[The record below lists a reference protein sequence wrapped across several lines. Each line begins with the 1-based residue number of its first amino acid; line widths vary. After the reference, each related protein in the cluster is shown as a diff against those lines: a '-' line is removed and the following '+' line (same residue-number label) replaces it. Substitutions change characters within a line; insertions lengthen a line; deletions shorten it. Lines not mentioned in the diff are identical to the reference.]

1 MKEVGKWGGG
11 GEIFNVRTNH
21 NQQLAIGMD
30 RYSVYDNENEG
41 GRYVGCGQVGGW
53 YLLTNQ

>member
-1 MKEVGKWGGG
+1 MGGG

-41 GRYVGCGQVGGW
+41 GRGGEGVI
-53 YLLTNQ
+53 NQSE

>member
-1 MKEVGKWGGG
+1 MGGG

-30 RYSVYDNENEG
+30 RSSVYDNENEG